1 MIEKLW
7 ETAVFFYLV
16 NYAPSEILILSQEH
30 RQKNLRHAV
39 PCFGVE
45 NVENFGEKHCERC

>member
-1 MIEKLW
+1 MVEKLW

-30 RQKNLRHAV
+30 R
-39 PCFGVE
+39 
-45 NVENFGEKHCERC
+45 